1 MFILSDYGKGQDV
14 RCYFFALISKSPVPH
29 ANNLINSTR
38 QYTHTHTHTHTLKSI
53 GTDYHTHT
61 YTHNNRIHI
70 HTYLSDLQT
79 PTSIIREPASEG
91 ERGLKRYH

>member
-70 HTYLSDLQT
+70 ITGYTYTHTSLTCRHQ
-79 PTSIIREPASEG
+79 PV
-91 ERGLKRYH
+91 